1 MLSVLNTLLS
11 YTYFCIRPVIK
22 WLLRKT
28 TKLCE
33 LQRICYGD
41 EKGARRTHNVE
52 WSLMMS
58 RSHTIKNVIS
68 QLSYLSETGRFTGQ
82 TSRDA
87 VVYVVGVISEVK
99 NINTYIHRPFVS
111 SLRTCLLQIYGYR
124 QLIYEVENMRKI
136 PYSSDDNSHEEK
148 LLKLWSELQPNNPLV
163 NRISKQWGDV
173 GFQGDDPKTDF
184 RGMGLLGLENLL
196 FFATKH
202 NSAARHVLSHSQHP
216 TYGYPFAITGINL
229 TSMTY
234 QLLITDKL
242 KNHIYNTVFNRASI
256 TDFHQAYCY
265 VFYEFDKFWLKEK
278 PKDVMEFNRIRD
290 KFEDHLLAYLSKYKA
305 ALKLNLVVE
314 TL

>member
-1 MLSVLNTLLS
+1 MLSILNSLLS
-11 YTYFCIRPVIK
+11 YVYFCIRPVIK
-22 WLLRKT
+22 WILRKT

-41 EKGARRTHNVE
+41 EKGAKRTLNIE

-58 RSHTIKNVIS
+58 RHHTVKYVVN

-87 VVYVVGVISEVK
+87 VIYVVGVICDIK
-99 NINTYIHRPFVS
+99 NINAYIHRPFVC

-124 QLIYEVENMRKI
+124 QLIYEVENLRKTA
-136 PYSSDDNSHEEK
+136 YSSDIITHEAK
-148 LLKLWSELQPNNPLV
+148 LLKLWSELQPNNPLDD
-163 NRISKQWGDV
+163 RISKQWGDI

-196 FFATKH
+196 YFATEH
-202 NSAARHVLSHSQHP
+202 NTAARHVLSHSQHP

-234 QLLITDKL
+234 QLLITEKL
-242 KNHIYNTVFNRASI
+242 KTHLFNTIFNKACI
-256 TDFHQAYCY
+256 KDFHHAYCCI
-265 VFYEFDKFWLKEK
+265 FYEFDKFWLKEK
-278 PKDVMEFNRIRD
+278 PQDVMEFNRIRD
-290 KFEDHLLAYLSKYKA
+290 KFEDHLLGYLSKPKA